1 MPPKSGGGAKKGK
14 AAKQV
19 TNKRRRGFADPD
31 LKTSKK
37 QARKDDAKFVAAKFG
52 NFASEARK
60 RGGGDDGDFDG
71 DASSSSDDDDARA
84 ALGRKPP
91 KQRAFAFKNFARR
104 VAEVDVDVHRAAGE
118 LRAAPL
124 HGSSCFFQEALAQWA
139 ELCCGADFSA
149 FSAEASPRAH
159 SLAMLVLHQDEVVEK
174 LLSRLTHEAKHSLEA
189 LLACLAALARDL
201 RSDFIPHLSAVTN
214 RLARLC
220 RTGVEREPEL
230 LEHVFACLA
239 KILKWMQRQLATDLP
254 RALDLT
260 RQLRRHRSAHVR
272 LFAAQARSPSH
283 WSPYD
288 PVRVVN
294 ADY

>member
-1 MPPKSGGGAKKGK
+1 M
-14 AAKQV
+14 

-149 FSAEASPRAH
+149 FSAAPTRPRRPRNHRDDDDAGSMTKKSYAH
-159 SLAMLVLHQDEVVEK
+159 GHFACS
-174 LLSRLTHEAKHSLEA
+174 A
-189 LLACLAALARDL
+189 LGQGMGPKAARRPRFGCGLAA
-201 RSDFIPHLSAVTN
+201 S
-214 RLARLC
+214 
-220 RTGVEREPEL
+220 G
-230 LEHVFACLA
+230 
-239 KILKWMQRQLATDLP
+239 Q
-254 RALDLT
+254 
-260 RQLRRHRSAHVR
+260 
-272 LFAAQARSPSH
+272 
-283 WSPYD
+283 
-288 PVRVVN
+288 
-294 ADY
+294 